1 MKLILNLFVL
11 TILFSSCQPKTEEV
25 LEPHLVGNDAD
36 ENGCKGSA
44 GYVWSVI
51 LQKCIRAFEEGIE
64 FHNKD
69 FSMNTYVVLS
79 ADKSEAEAFMP
90 SETNINECIMQRS
103 VDKFLYQNKKGTLNI
118 LFTEKEYIL
127 DFKGEKYFAARTE
140 HLDLLLK
147 K

>member
-1 MKLILNLFVL
+1 MKSLLKLFIL
-11 TILFSSCQPKTEEV
+11 TILLSSCQPKTEEV
-25 LEPHLVGNDAD
+25 IEPHIVGNDAD
-36 ENGCKGSA
+36 ANGCKGSA
-44 GYVWSVI
+44 GYVWSVV

-69 FSMNTYVVLS
+69 FSMNSFVILS
-79 ADKSEAEAFMP
+79 SDKSEAEAFMP
-90 SETNINECIMQRS
+90 SETTINECIMLRS
-103 VDKFLYQNKKGTLNI
+103 DDKFLYRNKKGTLSI
-118 LFTEKEYIL
+118 QLTDKEYVL